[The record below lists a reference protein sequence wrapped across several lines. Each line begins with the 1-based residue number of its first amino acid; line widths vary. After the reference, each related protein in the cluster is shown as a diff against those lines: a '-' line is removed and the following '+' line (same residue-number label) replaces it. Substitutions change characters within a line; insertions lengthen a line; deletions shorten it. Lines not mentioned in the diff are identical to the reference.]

1 MVLISSSSTVLH
13 LGTLLLLMMLL
24 LLLVLL
30 FIITIIITKQI
41 QITVRLLKKNA
52 GTLYIALRGIVQM
65 AETVVSKTIC
75 INMSSNKC
83 WQTVPHPPGGDSEC
97 AVAIKQ

>member
-1 MVLISSSSTVLH
+1 MVLISSSSTVLR

-30 FIITIIITKQI
+30 FIITIIITKHL

-75 INMSSNKC
+75 INMSS
-83 WQTVPHPPGGDSEC
+83 G
-97 AVAIKQ
+97 